1 MRKRISPE
9 LKGKVA
15 IAAIQGHRTVNEIT
29 SEYEVLPAQVST
41 WKKQYLDTASAVFS
55 STVQQKNEK
64 STEELI
70 STLYKKI
77 GILEVERDFLKKR
90 RSWVFCSNI
99 TFMCRAKACSIEYYS
114 TMHSFIHLPF
124 RILLCR

>member
-15 IAAIQGHRTVNEIT
+15 IAAIQGHRTVNEIA

-41 WKKQYLDTASAVFS
+41 WKKQYLETISSVFS
-55 STVQQKNEK
+55 STAQQKKEK
-64 STEELI
+64 SSEELI

-77 GILEVERDFLKKR
+77 GILEVERDFLKKKYQKLGLR
-90 RSWVFCSNI
+90 
-99 TFMCRAKACSIEYYS
+99 
-114 TMHSFIHLPF
+114 
-124 RILLCR
+124 